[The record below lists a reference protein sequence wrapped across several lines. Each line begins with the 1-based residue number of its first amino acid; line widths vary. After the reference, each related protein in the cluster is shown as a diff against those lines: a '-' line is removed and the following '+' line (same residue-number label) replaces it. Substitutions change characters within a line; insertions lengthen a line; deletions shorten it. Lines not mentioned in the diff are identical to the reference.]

1 MNENNQDNILSS
13 EKKMNLAPV
22 SSDMVELSEQR
33 ATELAKPFEREE
45 PAAETAETTTATT
58 EEQPQT
64 YADPLANFNPETVAE
79 PVQQATPE
87 VYPTPTKPTF
97 SAPQMQ
103 EVQAVQV
110 VEDKSIQLRE
120 KWSIALGFG
129 AIPLGFTTVLLSVYL
144 TVMALGAAFGGSL
157 QSILGT
163 AKIIEVIYWVIFIG
177 IIAMPIIGFILG
189 NKYEKATGKISVGKI
204 MSIVSGIVVGV
215 IVALSIF
222 IFVQQQIKK
231 AEYEKQLEQY
241 NSSRS
246 LYN

>member
-33 ATELAKPFEREE
+33 AAELTKPFEREE

-79 PVQQATPE
+79 PVQQTTPE

-97 SAPQMQ
+97 SAPQQ
-103 EVQAVQV
+103 EVQVVQV
-110 VEDKSIQLRE
+110 IEDKSIQLKE

-144 TVMALGAAFGGSL
+144 SVMAMTASLGSTA
-157 QSILGT
+157 GT
-163 AKIIEVIYWVIFIG
+163 ATVARVIYWITFAA
-177 IIAMPIIGFILG
+177 IIAAPIVGFILG
-189 NKYEKATGKISVGKI
+189 NKYEKATGKISTGKI

-215 IVALSIF
+215 IIALSVF
-222 IFVQQQIKK
+222 SFVQRQIQK

-246 LYN
+246 LYD

>member
-1 MNENNQDNILSS
+1 MNENDQDNILSS

-22 SSDMVELSEQR
+22 SSDMVGLSEQR
-33 ATELAKPFEREE
+33 AAELAKPFEREE
-45 PAAETAETTTATT
+45 PETKPAEATVETT
-58 EEQPQT
+58 EEQLQA

-79 PVQQATPE
+79 PVQQTTPE

-97 SAPQMQ
+97 SALQQ
-103 EVQAVQV
+103 EVQVVQV
-110 VEDKSIQLRE
+110 IEDKSIQLKE

-144 TVMALGAAFGGSL
+144 SVMAMTAALGSTA
-157 QSILGT
+157 GT
-163 AKIIEVIYWVIFIG
+163 ATVARVIYWITFTA
-177 IIAMPIIGFILG
+177 IIAAPIVGFILG
-189 NKYEKATGKISVGKI
+189 NKYEKATGKISTGKI

-222 IFVQQQIKK
+222 SFVQQQIQK

>member
-33 ATELAKPFEREE
+33 SAELAKPFEREE
-45 PAAETAETTTATT
+45 PAAETAETTTTIT

-103 EVQAVQV
+103 EIQAIQV
-110 VEDKSIQLRE
+110 VEDKSIQLKE

-144 TVMALGAAFGGSL
+144 TVMAMTAALSGAAGAATVA
-157 QSILGT
+157 Q
-163 AKIIEVIYWVIFIG
+163 VIYWITFAA
-177 IIAMPIIGFILG
+177 IIATPIVGFILG

-215 IVALSIF
+215 IVALSVLS
-222 IFVQQQIKK
+222 FVQQQIQK

-246 LYN
+246 LYE

>member
-1 MNENNQDNILSS
+1 MNENNQDNILSG

-33 ATELAKPFEREE
+33 AAELAKPFEREDPE
-45 PAAETAETTTATT
+45 TKPAEATAETI

-64 YADPLANFNPETVAE
+64 YIDPLANFNPETVAE
-79 PVQQATPE
+79 PVQQAAPE
-87 VYPTPTKPTF
+87 IYPTPTKPTF
-97 SAPQMQ
+97 GTPQMQ
-103 EVQAVQV
+103 EVQAIQV
-110 VEDKSIQLRE
+110 VEDKSIQLKE

-144 TVMALGAAFGGSL
+144 TVMAMTAALGGAA
-157 QSILGT
+157 GT
-163 AKIIEVIYWVIFIG
+163 ATVAQVIYWITFAA
-177 IIAMPIIGFILG
+177 IIATPIVGFILG
-189 NKYEKATGKISVGKI
+189 DKYEKATGKISTGKI

-222 IFVQQQIKK
+222 SFIQQQIQK
-231 AEYEKQLEQY
+231 AEYEKKLKEY

>member
-1 MNENNQDNILSS
+1 MNENDQDNILSS

-33 ATELAKPFEREE
+33 AAELAKPFEREE
-45 PAAETAETTTATT
+45 PEAKPAETVAETV

-64 YADPLANFNPETVAE
+64 YIDPLANFNPETVAE
-79 PVQQATPE
+79 PVQQTTPE

-97 SAPQMQ
+97 SALQQ
-103 EVQAVQV
+103 EVQVVQV
-110 VEDKSIQLRE
+110 IEDKSIQLKE

-144 TVMALGAAFGGSL
+144 SVMAMTAALG
-157 QSILGT
+157 SIAST
-163 AKIIEVIYWVIFIG
+163 ATVARVIYWITFAA
-177 IIAMPIIGFILG
+177 IIAAPIVGFILG
-189 NKYEKATGKISVGKI
+189 NKYEKATGKISTGKI
-204 MSIVSGIVVGV
+204 MSIVSGIIVGV

-222 IFVQQQIKK
+222 SFVQQQIQK